1 MLSMTHSYNK
11 GDGHLKVQFIFEIL
25 HAPQF
30 WIFAPKFKIE
40 VHAKI
45 LNYQLYLEVS
55 SPFSSSTDS
64 VSKLMGVSKYSA
76 HWI

>member
-1 MLSMTHSYNK
+1 MQIFILANFLMGKIGASFYYPKISTGLQKQKK

-45 LNYQLYLEVS
+45 LNYQTQRVS
-55 SPFSSSTDS
+55 I
-64 VSKLMGVSKYSA
+64 Y
-76 HWI
+76 